1 MAKKIE
7 VTLKLN
13 DRDFVSGIKRANRN
27 LDKLQRNL
35 KQTGGSARGLSG
47 QQGMGGLTTAIAAVG
62 AATVA
67 TTGQQGAQVRLSRN
81 LVDQVQKTA
90 NQFKRLRDSLI
101 EGTIETKD
109 NVKKGRELYNVQRK
123 VSTAAKNLTQEQIE
137 LEKGQTKANQGFAK
151 GGARLLKFAGIAA
164 VVAGAVAGITL
175 GFRQLA
181 GSISTAARFQDIETT
196 LTNITGSAEAGAY
209 ALSLVKDEATKLPI
223 AFDELAGSAPVLST
237 ISDDLG
243 GLRKNINLA
252 ADISAQFGIG
262 FTEAASSL
270 QRAFSAGAGAADI
283 FRERGVLSAA
293 GFQAG
298 VSYSIDETRK
308 KLEEYGE
315 SIKGAAQTLSQTFT
329 GAVSQAGDRI
339 TLFQAAMGEETLP
352 FFTATLRELVSVFD
366 ESGDAAYATAKTIGK
381 NVVEGFQNAVI
392 GGAYLLDVLEAAKNA
407 FVEIVTLGGLLD
419 GAYAAIGNALKSLG
433 VSIGESLDGI
443 IDFDKAEAAKK
454 FFDSVTMDAEQIKRA
469 KKTGEA
475 ITDATKIPKAASD
488 TIEDT
493 RTAFEKLKDAM
504 DLSKGTNPEE
514 FKAFMLSL
522 NSIFEQGEIGI
533 DTYINTK
540 RELDELFGQNEGL
553 NNFIDTLG
561 TAQKSLSEDLATAFL
576 EGQKAGDAF
585 KNFFKTMVT
594 QIIADIIRLQVI
606 QPILTSI
613 FGAFGIQGSFAT
625 GGSFIPGRRNGGPV
639 SAGGTYVV
647 GEDGPELLR
656 MGSQS
661 GHVIPN
667 GQAMGGTTVNYNIN
681 AVDAASFK
689 QLVAQ
694 DPEFIYNVSRAG
706 ARRTP
711 Q

>member
-1 MAKKIE
+1 
-7 VTLKLN
+7 
-13 DRDFVSGIKRANRN
+13 
-27 LDKLQRNL
+27 
-35 KQTGGSARGLSG
+35 
-47 QQGMGGLTTAIAAVG
+47 
-62 AATVA
+62 
-67 TTGQQGAQVRLSRN
+67 
-81 LVDQVQKTA
+81 
-90 NQFKRLRDSLI
+90 
-101 EGTIETKD
+101 
-109 NVKKGRELYNVQRK
+109 
-123 VSTAAKNLTQEQIE
+123 
-137 LEKGQTKANQGFAK
+137 
-151 GGARLLKFAGIAA
+151 
-164 VVAGAVAGITL
+164 
-175 GFRQLA
+175 
-181 GSISTAARFQDIETT
+181 
-196 LTNITGSAEAGAY
+196 
-209 ALSLVKDEATKLPI
+209 
-223 AFDELAGSAPVLST
+223 
-237 ISDDLG
+237 
-243 GLRKNINLA
+243 
-252 ADISAQFGIG
+252 
-262 FTEAASSL
+262 
-270 QRAFSAGAGAADI
+270 
-283 FRERGVLSAA
+283 
-293 GFQAG
+293 
-298 VSYSIDETRK
+298 
-308 KLEEYGE
+308 
-315 SIKGAAQTLSQTFT
+315 
-329 GAVSQAGDRI
+329 
-339 TLFQAAMGEETLP
+339 
-352 FFTATLRELVSVFD
+352 
-366 ESGDAAYATAKTIGK
+366 
-381 NVVEGFQNAVI
+381 
-392 GGAYLLDVLEAAKNA
+392 
-407 FVEIVTLGGLLD
+407 
-419 GAYAAIGNALKSLG
+419 
-433 VSIGESLDGI
+433 
-443 IDFDKAEAAKK
+443 
-454 FFDSVTMDAEQIKRA
+454 
-469 KKTGEA
+469 
-475 ITDATKIPKAASD
+475 
-488 TIEDT
+488 
-493 RTAFEKLKDAM
+493 M